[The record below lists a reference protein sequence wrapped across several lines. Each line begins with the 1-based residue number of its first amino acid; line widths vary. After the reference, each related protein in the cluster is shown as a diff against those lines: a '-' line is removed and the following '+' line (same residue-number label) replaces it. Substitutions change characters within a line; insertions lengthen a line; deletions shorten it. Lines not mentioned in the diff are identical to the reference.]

1 MSQKNVIAV
10 MGATGAQGGGLVR
23 AIHAERDGP
32 LTVRAITRK
41 PDSEKAQALAA
52 LGIQVVAGDA
62 DDPPSLERAFA
73 GAHGVFCVTNFWE
86 HFSPDRETDQATA
99 MARASRKAGVQHVV
113 WSTLEDTR
121 AAVPLDDDRLPTLQG
136 KYKVPH
142 FDAKGAMDR
151 VFAAEAAP
159 TTYLLA
165 AFYWENFIHF
175 GMGPRKAP
183 DGGLVLALPLGGVKL
198 PGIAA
203 EDIGK
208 CAYGV
213 FRRGTGTVG
222 QRFGIAGDVLS
233 GEEMA
238 TKMGRALGRTVR
250 FEDVPFDVYR
260 GLGFPGADDLANMFQ
275 YQAILGEAFLRSR
288 STEVARS
295 LNPQLLSFDAWLERN
310 ANRIPIG

>member
-1 MSQKNVIAV
+1 
-10 MGATGAQGGGLVR
+10 
-23 AIHAERDGP
+23 
-32 LTVRAITRK
+32 
-41 PDSEKAQALAA
+41 
-52 LGIQVVAGDA
+52 
-62 DDPPSLERAFA
+62 
-73 GAHGVFCVTNFWE
+73 
-86 HFSPDRETDQATA
+86 
-99 MARASRKAGVQHVV
+99 
-113 WSTLEDTR
+113 
-121 AAVPLDDDRLPTLQG
+121 
-136 KYKVPH
+136 
-142 FDAKGAMDR
+142 
-151 VFAAEAAP
+151 
-159 TTYLLA
+159 
-165 AFYWENFIHF
+165 
-175 GMGPRKAP
+175 
-183 DGGLVLALPLGGVKL
+183 VKL

-208 CAYGV
+208 CACGV

-222 QRFGIAGDVLS
+222 KRFGIAGDVLS